1 MNFNVLK
8 DFLYIINFKVYIII
22 ILSVIAT
29 YICTIISLVGN
40 MPTAL
45 IGLAVVFPIVF
56 SINSAF
62 QRRDK
67 ALEHYGIIN
76 ANLTSIYFAHLNWS
90 KKKPFKEN
98 SDINKIIK
106 ELFSYIKKD
115 LVTESLNN
123 KHKKKIYNSFLKI
136 SNENEKLRNRDV
148 SDGEISRIN
157 NWLNN
162 TIVSFENI

>member
-1 MNFNVLK
+1 MNFYTLK
-8 DFLYIINFKVYIII
+8 NFLYIINIKVFIIT
-22 ILSVIAT
+22 ILSVFTT
-29 YICTIISLVGN
+29 YVCGSINLVGN
-40 MPTAL
+40 MPTSL
-45 IGLAVVFPIVF
+45 IGIADVFPIVF

-76 ANLTSIYFAHLNWS
+76 ANLASIYFAHLNWS

-98 SDINKIIK
+98 PDINKIIK

-123 KHKKKIYNSFLKI
+123 KHKKKNL
-136 SNENEKLRNRDV
+136 
-148 SDGEISRIN
+148 
-157 NWLNN
+157 
-162 TIVSFENI
+162 